1 MEQPLYKQIMNEI
14 KKQIDIEQIKI
25 GDKLPTELELAKNH
39 QVSRITAKRVLTEL
53 ENEGLIVRKRGAGS
67 FLIDPLQ
74 MKETGPAAKNILLLV
89 PFFEDENF
97 TDYANSIAKG
107 IEGSG
112 YSFFIQQV
120 ESFQEVTLA
129 EFQKQYA
136 GVIYYPSSSTHL
148 LPFFYELYLD
158 GFPVMFIDKKL
169 EGIDYPVVMADNVQG
184 SYTATKYL
192 LENGYRDIL
201 FVASGLTSNK
211 VRDRYFGYI
220 KAMHEAEISNTHFFE
235 YHESDNEEEKFELL
249 ERMAQYIYSRDISAI
264 LAENDLLAVMLI
276 QKLKSFEL
284 FVPNDVS
291 VLGFDD
297 IIAAQ
302 LLSPSVTTV
311 VSPLA
316 QIGRKAAEL
325 LLQQISTGE
334 IVEGDYFLPVDLVV
348 RDSTKELV
356 EN

>member
-1 MEQPLYKQIMNEI
+1 MEQPLYKKIMNEI
-14 KKQIDIEQIKI
+14 KKQIDANEIKI
-25 GDKLPTELELAKNH
+25 GDKLPTELELAKNY

-53 ENEGLIVRKRGAGS
+53 EGEGLIIRKRGAGS
-67 FLIDPLQ
+67 FLIDPSQ
-74 MKETGPAAKNILLLV
+74 NKESHSVANNILLLV

-107 IEGSG
+107 MEESG

-158 GFPVMFIDKKL
+158 GFPVVFIDKKL
-169 EGIDYPVVMADNVQG
+169 EGINYPVVMADNVQG

-192 LENGYRDIL
+192 LENGHREIL
-201 FVASGLTSNK
+201 FVASSLTSNK

-220 KAMHEAEISNTHFFE
+220 KAMHEAEISGTHFFE
-235 YHESDNEEEKFELL
+235 YCESDNEEEKFELL
-249 ERMAQYIYSRDISAI
+249 EQMAQYIYSNDISAI
-264 LAENDLLAVMLI
+264 IAENDLLAVMLI

-316 QIGRKAAEL
+316 QIGQKAAEL
-325 LLQQISTGE
+325 LLQQISTGDM
-334 IVEGDYFLPVDLVV
+334 ITGDYFLPVDLII
-348 RDSTKELV
+348 RDSTKELM